1 MKGRFSFRP
10 PWMAQPYSFDGRRPG
25 AALASARLAALM
37 FSWLLRF
44 VTAFGPVVE
53 AVRSAAVPAPPVGA
67 MASGDPKPAPAV
79 LAPNGVRNAPGKLTT
94 VWPATWLKFPLAT
107 VFGSNWPTWISCAA
121 PDNWAE
127 PQGWSRRRVPTKSG
141 TPLRC
146 ATSRKRA
153 MVGKP
158 VTGSKATPTG
168 ATAGGLPTNTLAPLL
183 AWPEAGMMP
192 RVPLERPNTP
202 PWLNT
207 VLRR

>member
-44 VTAFGPVVE
+44 VTAFVPVVD

-79 LAPNGVRNAPGKLTT
+79 LAPNGVRNAPGKVTT
-94 VWPATWLKFPLAT
+94 VWPATWLKFPPTT
-107 VFGSNWPTWISCAA
+107 VFGSNW
-121 PDNWAE
+121 
-127 PQGWSRRRVPTKSG
+127 SRRRAPTKSG

-146 ATSRKRA
+146 TTSRKRA
-153 MVGKP
+153 TVGKP
-158 VTGSKATPTG
+158 VVGSNTTPTG
-168 ATAGGLPTNTLAPLL
+168 ATAGGFPTHTL
-183 AWPEAGMMP
+183 
-192 RVPLERPNTP
+192 
-202 PWLNT
+202 
-207 VLRR
+207 